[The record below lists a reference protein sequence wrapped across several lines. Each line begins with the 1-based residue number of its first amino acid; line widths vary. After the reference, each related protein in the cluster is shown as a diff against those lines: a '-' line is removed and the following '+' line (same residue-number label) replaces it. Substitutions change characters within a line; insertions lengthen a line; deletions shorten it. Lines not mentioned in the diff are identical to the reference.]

1 MIILTIVGAF
11 IENNP
16 GFVLLLASILVGV
29 GIWLGSMQTN
39 INTLKD
45 SVTDIN
51 KDIKDILDRLSKI
64 TSETLKNAS
73 PPRLNELG
81 KEVSKEL
88 KASKWAKE
96 TVPDIFSQIEGKP
109 DYEIQKF
116 SFDYVRKNLKEDLQI
131 KVEICAYERGLVKS
145 DVLDVL
151 AVELRDELLRLKSE
165 TSFATP

>member
-1 MIILTIVGAF
+1 MFKLHIMGAF

-16 GFVLLLASILVGV
+16 GFILLLATALIGV

-45 SVTDIN
+45 SVKDIK

-88 KASKWAKE
+88 KAPEWAKE
-96 TVPDIFSQIEGKP
+96 TATNIASQIEGKR

-116 SFDYVRKNLKEDLQI
+116 SFDYVRKNLKEELQI
-131 KVEICAYERGLVKS
+131 RVEICAYERGLVKS

-151 AVELRDELLRLKSE
+151 AVELRDELLSLKS
-165 TSFATP
+165 SARGY